1 MVPARTLKFL
11 LVSFACVAVLAA
23 CARTSSGPTPEEL
36 AERARREAKE
46 FANTQYLWRAK
57 RIIDLNRPDGW
68 TSLVGLHWLDPGVH
82 RVGSDTDN
90 GIRLAMGP
98 AHLGVF
104 TVRDGKASFVADTEV
119 TVDGQPSRGGA
130 LRSDTSPAGASVIG
144 FDGGNGSRATARSR

>member
-57 RIIDLNRPDGW
+57 RIIDLVDCAP
-68 TSLVGLHWLDPGVH
+68 V
-82 RVGSDTDN
+82 
-90 GIRLAMGP
+90 RLPP
-98 AHLGVF
+98 ALNE
-104 TVRDGKASFVADTEV
+104 RQLKV
-119 TVDGQPSRGGA
+119 TLMLNVVKLLAPK
-130 LRSDTSPAGASVIG
+130 
-144 FDGGNGSRATARSR
+144 